1 MTTQVGLDV
10 TLTSFSPGTTIQSS
24 QMNNNFSA
32 IVGAAINNDAGTITT
47 DLAGTLTTIGLIT
60 QQLNS
65 SPNVVTVNGTT
76 NGTAQL
82 YQILWGT
89 FKLVVLFFNNYQN
102 NSSTEQTISIPQP
115 FTAKAFCIAGNTK
128 VMTPYSNG
136 TALSNCVRQIT
147 GLAASGGS
155 VTIQNGITSEGLA
168 SITAPFDAIGLG
180 SGEAT
185 TANDIAVFFGI

>member
-1 MTTQVGLDV
+1 MGTGLGLG
-10 TLTSFSPGTTIQSS
+10 LTSFSSGTTISS
-24 QMNNNFSA
+24 SSMNSNFSA
-32 IVGAAINNDAGTITT
+32 INNGAIANDSGTITT
-47 DLAGTLTTIGLIT
+47 DNSGTITSVGITT
-60 QQLNS
+60 QKLNS

-128 VMTPYSNG
+128 VMTPYASG
-136 TALSNCVRQIT
+136 SALSNCVRQIN
-147 GLAASGGS
+147 GLNAGGGS
-155 VTIQNGITSEGLA
+155 VTIQNGATSEGLA
-168 SITAPFDAIGLG
+168 SITSAFDAIGMG
-180 SGEAT
+180 TGEAS
-185 TANDIAVFFGI
+185 TANDIAIFFGI

>member
-1 MTTQVGLDV
+1 MGTGLGLG
-10 TLTSFSPGTTIQSS
+10 LTSFSSGTTISS
-24 QMNNNFSA
+24 SSMNSNFSA
-32 IVGAAINNDAGTITT
+32 INNGAIANDAGSITT
-47 DLAGTLTTIGLIT
+47 DNSGTITSVGITT
-60 QQLNS
+60 QKLNS

-128 VMTPYSNG
+128 VMTPYASG
-136 TALSNCVRQIT
+136 SALSNCVRQIT
-147 GLAASGGS
+147 SLAAGGGG
-155 VTIQNGITSEGLA
+155 VTIQNGATSEGLA
-168 SITAPFDAIGLG
+168 SITSPFDAIGLG
-180 SGEAT
+180 TGEAS
-185 TANDIAVFFGI
+185 TANDIAIFFGI